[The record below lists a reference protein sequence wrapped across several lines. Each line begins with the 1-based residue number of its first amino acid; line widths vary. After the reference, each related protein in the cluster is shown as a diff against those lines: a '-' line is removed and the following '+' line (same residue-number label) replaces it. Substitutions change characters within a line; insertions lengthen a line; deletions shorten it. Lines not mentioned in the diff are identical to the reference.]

1 MKQLLLAFSVAAFA
15 FGTTVTLADDASD
28 AKLISEMDMK
38 PMTPAETAQ
47 LKAGRDAAKA
57 KWAAMTPAERA
68 AATQAMKNKKVADM
82 NHLDKVAQDNDM
94 TAMTQSESAQAK
106 AEHDAAKAKWAA
118 MTPDQKAAVRK
129 ASQQKHQAEL
139 STVERVGQEDSMGRQ
154 LGN

>member
-1 MKQLLLAFSVAAFA
+1 MKQLLRAFSVVVFA
-15 FGTTVTLADDASD
+15 FGTTVALADDASD

-38 PMTPAETAQ
+38 PITPAETAQ

-57 KWAAMTPAERA
+57 KWAAMTPAEQA

-94 TAMTQSESAQAK
+94 TAMTKNESAQAK

-118 MTPDQKAAVRK
+118 MTPD
-129 ASQQKHQAEL
+129 
-139 STVERVGQEDSMGRQ
+139 
-154 LGN
+154 